1 MSVLAHLAAS
11 DFRLSGRLLAWT
23 PPHWFRIWM
32 VSANRV
38 ADGWLWGAVALLLV
52 SAGTQGHRV
61 LAGAALSAGLAN
73 IALVLLKDRVR
84 RPRPCDGAL
93 PRTVKAP
100 RPYFPSDRY
109 SFPSGHAVN
118 AFAVGSVL
126 LLSFP
131 VLAGVVL
138 AVALSVA
145 ASRVVLGQHFL
156 SDVVAGAV
164 LGGVIGAS
172 VYLSWLR

>member
-1 MSVLAHLAAS
+1 M
-11 DFRLSGRLLAWT
+11 
-23 PPHWFRIWM
+23 
-32 VSANRV
+32 
-38 ADGWLWGAVALLLV
+38 
-52 SAGTQGHRV
+52 
-61 LAGAALSAGLAN
+61 
-73 IALVLLKDRVR
+73 
-84 RPRPCDGAL
+84 
-93 PRTVKAP
+93 
-100 RPYFPSDRY
+100 
-109 SFPSGHAVN
+109 N